1 MSTGTRRSATQRTNP
16 TSYKKI
22 YKQTKDHFITNR
34 SSVSENEKEMFQYL
48 EPQDSSEDD
57 LALKKFLSHV
67 LLYLYNAT
75 ENEIYDNEE
84 VNKQLRVIKKVI
96 LQMLQEEE

>member
-1 MSTGTRRSATQRTNP
+1 
-16 TSYKKI
+16 
-22 YKQTKDHFITNR
+22 
-34 SSVSENEKEMFQYL
+34 VSENEKEMFQYL

-75 ENEIYDNEE
+75 EDEIYDNEE